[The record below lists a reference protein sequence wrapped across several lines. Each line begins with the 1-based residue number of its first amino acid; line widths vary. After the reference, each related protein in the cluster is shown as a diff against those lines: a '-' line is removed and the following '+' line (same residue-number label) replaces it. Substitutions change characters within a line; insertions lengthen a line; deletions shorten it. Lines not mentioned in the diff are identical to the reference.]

1 MKELSAAG
9 CGPRPQSGSDS
20 RSAWAEQGRARTM
33 AATGPGADG
42 ERIDLSLDDIIKLHR
57 KGPTTSGAQEVGK
70 RPPVAPRPRFLPGSG
85 RSSQQAPQ
93 RFRRKF
99 RPQGFSRRF
108 PNAPKTGGAG
118 GFGGRSPLNRP
129 AAAPEQGDSDARPS
143 PQGQPG
149 QQAAFRRWPGPGR
162 FGAAGRIAATG
173 TTAAASAK
181 RPFALKRR
189 AMVAAAVFPQKAGQR
204 RWTPISSRR
213 QAAAAAPTWSR
224 ADHLR
229 VQSSGQGGQTIRKS
243 RVEAPIWHICPKGNQ
258 TPAQR
263 RVPEIQLPG
272 HGQSDNA
279 DAE

>member
-181 RPFALKRR
+181 RRQLLPPRGAVLTISVSNPRAREAKPYGRAGLKPPFGTFVPKATRPQPKGVSLRFNFR
-189 AMVAAAVFPQKAGQR
+189 AMA
-204 RWTPISSRR
+204 
-213 QAAAAAPTWSR
+213 
-224 ADHLR
+224 
-229 VQSSGQGGQTIRKS
+229 
-243 RVEAPIWHICPKGNQ
+243 NQ
-258 TPAQR
+258 TTLTLNER
-263 RVPEIQLPG
+263 FSGLEIKGRLPTARLG
-272 HGQSDNA
+272 GRTVTLP
-279 DAE
+279 